1 MRRRFGPDLAKYL
14 TKPVIP
20 YVAESLDSH
29 VGLLG
34 MASVIFIGGGELA
47 ELPSMMDR
55 LKRPPLADIPTFLHI
70 DLVNGLSNDES
81 GLRYVAGLDRIDGII
96 TVRHHLAPVAR
107 KLGLMSVVRLFLQD
121 GRAVERGLGVV
132 EKSRPDAVELLPG
145 VAYLEVADR
154 FKGLNLPVIAGG
166 LIRTHEI
173 VDRIRAAGVR
183 SVSTTNIKLWELNL
197 AGGRVK

>member
-1 MRRRFGPDLAKYL
+1 MRRRFGPDIARFL

-20 YVAESLDSH
+20 YVADGVDAH
-29 VGLLG
+29 VGLMAL
-34 MASVIFIGGGELA
+34 ASVIFIGGGELA
-47 ELPSMMDR
+47 DLPGMMTK
-55 LKRPPLADIPTFLHI
+55 LSRPPLGDIPVFLHI

-81 GLRYVAGLDRIDGII
+81 GLRYVAGLERVDGVI
-96 TVRHHLAPVAR
+96 TVRHHLAPAAR

-154 FKGLNLPVIAGG
+154 FRGVNIPVIAGG
-166 LIRTHEI
+166 LIRTREI
-173 VDRIRAAGVR
+173 ADRIRAAGCR
-183 SVSTTNIKLWELNL
+183 AVSTTNIKLWEMNL
-197 AGGRVK
+197 PRQGE